1 MTKGNLY
8 ASHCPKTSSIDAD
21 IAMISE
27 LHVCF
32 VGLTLVKAEVRVGDG
47 GREHVLGEP
56 PLGAHT

>member
-1 MTKGNLY
+1 MIKGNMY

-21 IAMISE
+21 IAMIGE
-27 LHVCF
+27 HVYF

-47 GREHVLGEP
+47 GREHVLSEP